1 MDLNFACGLCGA
13 DPATDSMLV
22 HSAIAAVISGPFL
35 FRAQLAD
42 VIRRVRGRPP
52 REAVGDGDGECP
64 LPSAEDDHPD
74 G

>member
-1 MDLNFACGLCGA
+1 MDPIVACGLCGA

-42 VIRRVRGRPP
+42 VIRRMRRRP
-52 REAVGDGDGECP
+52 RAEAIQGADAACP
-64 LPSAEDDHPD
+64 LPSAEDDQPIR
-74 G
+74 

>member
-1 MDLNFACGLCGA
+1 MDLTVACGLCGA

-42 VIRRVRGRPP
+42 VIRRLRGRP
-52 REAVGDGDGECP
+52 RAEEADDACP
-64 LPSAEDDHPD
+64 LPSAEDDQPD